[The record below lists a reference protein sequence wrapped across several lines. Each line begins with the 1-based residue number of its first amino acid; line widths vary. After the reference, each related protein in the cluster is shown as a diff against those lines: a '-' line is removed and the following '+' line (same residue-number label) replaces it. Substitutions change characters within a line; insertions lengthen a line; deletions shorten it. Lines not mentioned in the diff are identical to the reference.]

1 MVFEI
6 STLMLLF
13 TLAAAEALDTLV
25 VSSLESPELVSDVV
39 KDVPAGSRVM
49 SNADD
54 MPVRLVLPSANEAS
68 STESTLP
75 VVPPPLV
82 KLLEPPPMVRIFLMS
97 ADIEG
102 IPPSSV
108 DAPRTVEI
116 FPSRGFKA
124 ALLSIFVPAMPLMLE
139 VTPNALPV
147 PTERVALEPLVTL
160 IVTDCPGPA
169 SCSAGIAGA
178 VWAMAS
184 GAKTA

>member
-25 VSSLESPELVSDVV
+25 VASLESPELVSDVV

-49 SNADD
+49 SNAED

-75 VVPPPLV
+75 VVPPVLV
-82 KLLEPPPMVRIFLMS
+82 KLEVPPPTVRTFLIS
-97 ADIEG
+97 AAIEG
-102 IPPSSV
+102 TPPSSA

-116 FPSRGFKA
+116 FPSSGFKA
-124 ALLSIFVPAMPLMLE
+124 DLLSIFVPAMPLMLE
-139 VTPNALPV
+139 VTPKALLV
-147 PTERVALEPLVTL
+147 PTESVAREPLDTL
-160 IVTDCPGPA
+160 MVTD
-169 SCSAGIAGA
+169 
-178 VWAMAS
+178 
-184 GAKTA
+184 